1 MHENQYMYLDNR
13 PQYWAITLVIC
24 VHLKRKQYNI
34 NYLFVCLQ
42 KPIKK
47 VLGRRQAIVKRNNKR
62 KVVQV
67 EDCFY
72 YISVLETIQLEI
84 SWPQVLQMIFS
95 GREQRNN
102 QNIFADFTDANFFR
116 HHELFSNDPF
126 ALRILLYYDDVS
138 FSNPLTNKP
147 HKVSFFYFQL
157 ANLGPEYRSKLKSI
171 HLFAVC
177 KTVHIQ
183 KYDIDKN
190 FEPLV
195 VDLKLLASDSG
206 YIFDIPGGPVKL
218 RGAVLAFIADT
229 PASQKAGGFK
239 ESVGGAKRKCRHCM
253 ATFETMQNHFLEED
267 FQLRDLPTHLKQLQ
281 KLENAPCSYLRT
293 FFSKNYGVNRRSEL
307 LNAPFFDVCQQLPQ
321 DIMHVFLE
329 GVVPYEIKL
338 LLQLYIEHGHFTM
351 EELNNQIKHFPY
363 GYTDIKDK
371 PLPIR
376 MQDLDLDSSSNLGQ
390 TATKMWLLARILP
403 LLLIDLVDT
412 NSSHWTLLTSL
423 LEVMSIVFAGKI
435 SLESVAYLRNAVAE
449 HLQLFKRLFED
460 VNIIPKQHYLVHL
473 PSLIFKFGPLIRSWC
488 MRFEGKHSYFK
499 KVAAVLKNFKN
510 LPFSLAT
517 RHQSMECAA
526 HIQLDEFDVTP
537 LFKEDLVLGRSRLLI
552 GEDEQNVR
560 NAIFNFF
567 QINLPNTE
575 GIL

>member
-1 MHENQYMYLDNR
+1 MMAVFPVFLMDTMKLKTSSCPIVQL
-13 PQYWAITLVIC
+13 
-24 VHLKRKQYNI
+24 HLKMITTTQ
-34 NYLFVCLQ
+34 L
-42 KPIKK
+42 
-47 VLGRRQAIVKRNNKR
+47 KR
-62 KVVQV
+62 
-67 EDCFY
+67 
-72 YISVLETIQLEI
+72 L
-84 SWPQVLQMIFS
+84 
-95 GREQRNN
+95 
-102 QNIFADFTDANFFR
+102 
-116 HHELFSNDPF
+116 H
-126 ALRILLYYDDVS
+126 
-138 FSNPLTNKP
+138 
-147 HKVSFFYFQL
+147 
-157 ANLGPEYRSKLKSI
+157 
-171 HLFAVC
+171 
-177 KTVHIQ
+177 
-183 KYDIDKN
+183 
-190 FEPLV
+190 
-195 VDLKLLASDSG
+195 
-206 YIFDIPGGPVKL
+206 L

-267 FQLRDLPTHLKQLQ
+267 FQLRDLPIHLKQLQ

-351 EELNNQIKHFPY
+351 EELNNRIKHFPY

-412 NSSHWTLLTSL
+412 NSPHWTLLTSL

-435 SLESVAYLRNAVAE
+435 SLESVAYLRNAVVE

-488 MRFEGKHSYFK
+488 MQFEGKHSYFK

-526 HIQLDEFDVTP
+526 HIQLDEFDVAP

-575 GIL
+575 GIFECESVVIHGTLYKKGEKAFVLLKFENSLPIFGCIKKIWFIQENVYFALKIMSTKGYCGKLNSFEIEDPLIAQGYEVVLQSSLQSYCVHHAYVQGKQSYIVMKEIFFAYN